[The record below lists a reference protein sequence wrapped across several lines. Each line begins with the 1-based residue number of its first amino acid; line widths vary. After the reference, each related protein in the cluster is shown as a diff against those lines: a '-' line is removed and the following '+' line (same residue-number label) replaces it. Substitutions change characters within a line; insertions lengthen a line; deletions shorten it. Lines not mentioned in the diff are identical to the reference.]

1 MSNMSD
7 LQEIIIQQPEESGL
21 GSFTIGDLGVFIG
34 TLGGVITSILIVLQK
49 SHCKKI
55 KLCCMECERNDPT
68 IADIEVP
75 KPVNK
80 PVAQANEERARLQ
93 EQQPSSQPEPEPE
106 PEPQP
111 SS

>member
-1 MSNMSD
+1 MSTIT
-7 LQEIIIQQPEESGL
+7 LEQPSGL
-21 GSFTIGDLGVFIG
+21 GAFTIGDLGVFIG

-55 KLCCMECERNDPT
+55 KLCCLECERNDPLEDPET
-68 IADIEVP
+68 P

-93 EQQPSSQPEPEPE
+93 EQHPSSQPEPEPE
-106 PEPQP
+106 PEPEP

>member
-1 MSNMSD
+1 
-7 LQEIIIQQPEESGL
+7 
-21 GSFTIGDLGVFIG
+21 
-34 TLGGVITSILIVLQK
+34 
-49 SHCKKI
+49 
-55 KLCCMECERNDPT
+55 MECERNDPT

-106 PEPQP
+106 PEPEP